1 MAAREITGFFNKETA
16 TAFADGIS
24 YVNDSAI
31 VDVEVAPSADGSG
44 FSVFFSDQ
52 DAEEDQVLVYEAGLP
67 LEVHQS

>member
-31 VDVEVAPSADGSG
+31 VNVEVAPSADGSG
-44 FSVFFSDQ
+44 FSVFFTDE
-52 DAEEDQVLVYEAGLP
+52 DTEDDQVLVYAAGLP
-67 LEVHQS
+67 LEISQS